1 MTASE
6 AALYDDNTLRRMDA
20 VDRHNL
26 TVGDS
31 GFSPHNLVFG
41 EESSSVP
48 SSVQFEE
55 LPDSPQE
62 DRSPER
68 DDSPA
73 RTSTG
78 TASSSDGPPPETIAV
93 GRTCGE

>member
-6 AALYDDNTLRRMDA
+6 AALYDDNTLRKMDA

-26 TVGDS
+26 FVGES
-31 GFSPHNLVFG
+31 GFSPYNLVFG
-41 EESSSVP
+41 EGST
-48 SSVQFEE
+48 SVQFEE

-62 DRSPER
+62 HQSPER

-78 TASSSDGPPPETIAV
+78 TASSSDGPPPKRLAPP
-93 GRTCGE
+93 